1 MTQQAI
7 TPGVLGDWQ
16 LSVAEYGDG
25 GDAPTEFTLV
35 RGLTEFTPPQI
46 EKNLEDDGE
55 FDGSPWGSEVA
66 TGISWTAEG
75 TVKVPRASLAPDPG
89 QEILRKAGR
98 GVAEE
103 GMVWCKFT
111 KRGSTEGAEV
121 GVADVT
127 FVEQGGP
134 KTDITT
140 AELTLTGRGA
150 LGPVDTGGDTG
161 GGGGE

>member
-75 TVKVPRASLAPDPG
+75 TVKVPRASLARTPARKSSGKPG
-89 QEILRKAGR
+89 AASPRREWSGASSLSAAPPKALKS
-98 GVAEE
+98 A
-103 GMVWCKFT
+103 
-111 KRGSTEGAEV
+111 
-121 GVADVT
+121 
-127 FVEQGGP
+127 
-134 KTDITT
+134 
-140 AELTLTGRGA
+140 
-150 LGPVDTGGDTG
+150 
-161 GGGGE
+161 